1 MFKTTLKLQ
10 LAAIIFCSA
19 SLLCAEHPLLTRAAK
34 LRRLIKETRIMA
46 CYHCTRLKGV
56 KYYRGMVQHRWDDGR
71 NGIYTCICIEC
82 LEGKVNKAHF
92 RSHKNHRIKGD
103 SVLNK
108 KDCAVS
114 YYCKLHKITWTQE
127 TAERCRPHYKPELAY
142 NNKLAQYETE
152 LALIERRINTLK
164 REGKWDPND
173 SSAPGSDRSS
183 GYRTLEKKV
192 RLKLGLDSRI
202 FFTFDNGTLKAG
214 GDINNVGVS
223 ESLRTRYPMLYFQS
237 PRCRV
242 VFNDDRSDLWSL
254 SSPLYLGVK
263 ATRIVD
269 VKLVRSG
276 RGEVQ
281 LRRPEKAGTYRYSP
295 CGITFSSKQV
305 MLWDYLPDA
314 SEYVIDI
321 FFE

>member
-1 MFKTTLKLQ
+1 MTLKLQ
-10 LAAIIFCSA
+10 LAAIIFFSA
-19 SLLCAEHPLLTRAAK
+19 SLLCAEHPLLARAAK
-34 LRRLIKETRIMA
+34 LRRLIKDVRVMA

-56 KYYRGMVQHRWDDGR
+56 KYYRSMTQHELDDGR
-71 NGIYTCICIEC
+71 GGIFTCICIEC
-82 LEGKVNKAHF
+82 LEGKVNKAHP
-92 RSHKNHRIKGD
+92 RSHKNHRIKGR
-103 SVLNK
+103 SILNK

-114 YYCKLHKITWTQE
+114 YYCKLHKITWTKE
-127 TAERCRPHYKPELAY
+127 AADRCRPNYRPELEY
-142 NNKLAQYETE
+142 SNKLAKYETE
-152 LALIERRINTLK
+152 LAQIEHRINALK
-164 REGKWDPND
+164 RAGKWDPND
-173 SSAPGSDRSS
+173 SSAPATDSSS

-192 RLKLGLDSRI
+192 RLKLGLENRI
-202 FFTFDNGTLKAG
+202 FFTFDNGTLRAG
-214 GDINNVGVS
+214 GDIKSIGVS
-223 ESLRTRYPMLYFQS
+223 ESLRKRYPTLYFQT

-242 VFNDDRSDLWSL
+242 VFNDDRSDIWSL
-254 SSPLYLGVK
+254 TSPLYLGVK
-263 ATRIVD
+263 ATKIVD